1 MITVAKLSAPIA
13 PFYSEQLFSDLN
25 SITKLES
32 EDSVH
37 IAAWPKVDEASID
50 EALEKRMALAQTASS
65 LVLSLRKKENIRVRQ
80 PLQKIMVPV
89 VSEEFEQH
97 LRQVE
102 QLILNEVNVKELEY
116 VRDSSVFVKSIKP
129 NFKAL
134 GPKVGKNMKALS
146 AQVVQFG
153 QEEIQQVERDGEIMI
168 DLDGTSFGLL
178 AEDVEIS
185 TKDIPGWIVAGEGS
199 VTVALDITIT
209 DELRAEGIARELVN
223 RIQNLRKDSGLEVTD
238 RINLMVENQPE
249 IEHAVNINKN
259 YICAETLA
267 DSLELKPA
275 IEQDTALHIQIEEG
289 LETKILIEKNN

>member
-1 MITVAKLSAPIA
+1 
-13 PFYSEQLFSDLN
+13 
-25 SITKLES
+25 
-32 EDSVH
+32 
-37 IAAWPKVDEASID
+37 
-50 EALEKRMALAQTASS
+50 
-65 LVLSLRKKENIRVRQ
+65 
-80 PLQKIMVPV
+80 
-89 VSEEFEQH
+89 
-97 LRQVE
+97 
-102 QLILNEVNVKELEY
+102 
-116 VRDSSVFVKSIKP
+116 
-129 NFKAL
+129 
-134 GPKVGKNMKALS
+134 MKALS

-209 DELRAEGIARELVN
+209 DELRSEGIARELVN

-289 LETKILIEKNN
+289 VETKILIEKNN